1 MLRRP
6 VIILFLALLLPSAAY
21 SQKDLDYVP
30 PLKERLFFGGSF
42 GLQFGTIT
50 DIQVSPLVGIW
61 VLPRLGVAA
70 GPNYRYYSF
79 RSSNTHIYG
88 GRSYIQYVFL
98 RDISTVIPIG
108 LNTGMFLHGE
118 YELLS
123 LESAYWK
130 DPYMSGRFT
139 TSTFLVGAGLSQ
151 QTGSRSS
158 LNFMVLWPVNDSGYG
173 IYSNPEIR
181 VSFLF

>member
-1 MLRRP
+1 MLNRFA
-6 VIILFLALLLPSAAY
+6 ILLFFILLLPSAAY
-21 SQKDLDYVP
+21 SQDNPDYVP
-30 PLKERLFFGGSF
+30 PVKERLFFGGSF
-42 GLQFGTIT
+42 GLQFGTVT
-50 DIQVSPLVGIW
+50 DIQASPVVGMW
-61 VLPRLGVAA
+61 VLPRLGIAA

-88 GRSYIQYVFL
+88 GRSYLQYIFL
-98 RDISTVIPIG
+98 RDISSVIPIG
-108 LNTGMFLHGE
+108 INTGIFLHGE

-123 LESAYWK
+123 LESSYWK
-130 DPYMSGRFT
+130 NPYMSGRFT
-139 TSTFLVGAGLSQ
+139 TSTLLLGAGLSQ
-151 QTGSRSS
+151 QTGRRSS

>member
-6 VIILFLALLLPSAAY
+6 LISVFLFLLLASPGY
-21 SQKDLDYVP
+21 SQDDQDYIP
-30 PLKERLFFGGSF
+30 PVRERLFFGGSF

-50 DIQVSPLVGIW
+50 DIQASPIAGMW
-61 VLPRLGVAA
+61 VLPRLGVAV

-79 RSSNTHIYG
+79 RSSKTHIYG
-88 GRSYIQYVFL
+88 GRSYLQYVFL
-98 RDISTVIPIG
+98 RDISSVIPIG
-108 LNTGMFLHGE
+108 INTGLFLHGE

-130 DPYMSGRFT
+130 NPYMSGRFT
-139 TSTFLVGAGLSQ
+139 TSTFLAGGGLSQ
-151 QTGSRSS
+151 QMGRRSS